1 MLTSCSQVL
10 RPSLDLTE
18 DFQLQLEAR
27 KTRVNK
33 DPHVATG
40 TSLELQPSRT
50 KDIRNFFLVPFLLG
64 CHAER
69 QWDGRSRIHRVM
81 MDVALV

>member
-1 MLTSCSQVL
+1 MSYVDVVQ
-10 RPSLDLTE
+10 PSLDLTE

-40 TSLELQPSRT
+40 TSLELQPSRS
-50 KDIRNFFLVPFLLG
+50 KDSSEI
-64 CHAER
+64 
-69 QWDGRSRIHRVM
+69 
-81 MDVALV
+81 